1 MPVIDATSPIGKIR
15 LRTGDWSDISILPDS
30 VIQSALDDCNQ
41 SVPRATSLCAQY
53 ILGTLTSSVH
63 KKMFSMEI
71 WGKERFDNYLM
82 FIRTTILN
90 PSLATLAPIPYGA
103 NDDVP
108 NDIIQFLEDWKRNY
122 YNGTEAQY
130 LALSAARSP
139 NDGSVQ
145 GTFGRGYTSV

>member
-1 MPVIDATSPIGKIR
+1 MPVIDPTTTIGKIR
-15 LRTGDWSDISILPDS
+15 LRTGDWSDLQVIPDS

-71 WGKERFDNYLM
+71 WGKERFDNYLT
-82 FIRTTILN
+82 FIKTTILN
-90 PSLATLAPIPYGA
+90 PQLAQIAPIPYGA
-103 NDDVP
+103 GNNDA
-108 NDIIQFLEDWKRNY
+108 NDIMQFMSDWKRNY

-139 NDGSVQ
+139 NDGSTQ